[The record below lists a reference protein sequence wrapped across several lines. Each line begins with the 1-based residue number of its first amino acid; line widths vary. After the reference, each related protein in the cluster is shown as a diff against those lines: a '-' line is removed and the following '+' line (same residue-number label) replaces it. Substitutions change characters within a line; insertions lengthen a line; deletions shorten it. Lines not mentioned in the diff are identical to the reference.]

1 VAIRGARILIFGAT
15 LPPGRRLVEAY
26 LALGAEVVAADAL
39 RTRLEELRAEMG
51 QHERLWVAESGG
63 AAGMEALFADVARD
77 EPIDVAVLVAE
88 RATAA
93 SVEPLLAC
101 CAGRL
106 AERARILVVIVGE
119 DAAQAKLGP
128 SLEAAGALGLC
139 VPVDGATGAGL
150 QQLVELSDPE
160 RAHAAGWLGAAMITE
175 R

>member
-1 VAIRGARILIFGAT
+1 MAIRGARVLIFGAT

-26 LALGAEVVAADAL
+26 LALGAEVVAADTL

-63 AAGMEALFADVARD
+63 EAGMEALFADVARD

-88 RATAA
+88 SAA
-93 SVEPLLAC
+93 PAPVERLLSC

-106 AERARILVVIVGE
+106 AEPARVLVLIVGE
-119 DAAQAKLGP
+119 DGTQAQLGP
-128 SLEAAGALGLC
+128 ALLAAGAVGLS
-139 VPVDGATGAGL
+139 VAADGATGAGL
-150 QQLVELSDPE
+150 QRLVELSDPA
-160 RAHAAGWLGAAMITE
+160 RDAGTGWLGAAMIVE